1 MNIGYDAKRA
11 FHNPTGLGNY
21 SRTLLTA
28 MFRQHPENSYVLF
41 DTKKP
46 LELPY
51 FQRALRESG
60 APYRYEGGSGFFA
73 RTFLWGSKA
82 AKFKLNVYHGLSNEI
97 PLDWNPRRGIKS
109 VVTIHDVIFRRYPQ
123 AYNRSD
129 RFIYQ
134 QKTSF
139 ACRKAD
145 LILVPSK
152 QTRADLEGWFPS
164 CKGRVEV
171 LYQDTAPAFHHRKRP
186 EAVAKVLYK
195 YDLVERPYILCVSR
209 LEQRKNHLRLLDA
222 FRKVMDEI
230 PEDLVLV
237 GARGDTAEE
246 VLNQLETFGGR
257 LRWLGPV
264 DTDDLV
270 NLYDGSVYTAFPSVF
285 EGFGI
290 PVLESVRRGKAVLTA
305 RDSCCE
311 EVAESAGAYADPLSV
326 DSLAEGLWKLSSDAS
341 YRFQLEEAAR
351 QQAGRFNLA
360 SLTEDLFAHYKR
372 IL

>member
-28 MFRQHPENSYVLF
+28 ILRQHPENQYFLF

-46 LELPY
+46 MDLPY
-51 FQRALRESG
+51 FHRALRESG
-60 APYRYEGGSGFFA
+60 AAYQYQGGSGSLARSFF
-73 RTFLWGSKA
+73 WGGKA
-82 AKFKLNVYHGLSNEI
+82 VRLKLDIFHGLSNEI
-97 PLDWNPRRGIKS
+97 PLDWKSGRGPKS
-109 VVTIHDVIFRRYPQ
+109 VVTIHDVIFRRYPD
-123 AYNRSD
+123 AYRWTD

-134 QKTSF
+134 QKTAF
-139 ACRKAD
+139 ACKKAD

-152 QTRADLEGWFPS
+152 QTRADLEGWFPA

-171 LYQDTAPAFHHRKRP
+171 LYQDTAPAFHYRKRP

-195 YDLVERPYILCVSR
+195 YDLVERPYILCVSK
-209 LEQRKNHLRLLDA
+209 LEQRKNHLRLLEA
-222 FRKVMDEI
+222 FRSVMNEI

-237 GARGDTAEE
+237 GGRGNTADE
-246 VLNQLETFGGR
+246 VLEQLEAFDGR
-257 LRWLGPV
+257 LRWLGAV
-264 DTDDLV
+264 ESDDLV
-270 NLYDGSVYTAFPSVF
+270 NLYDGCVFTVFPSVF

-290 PVLESVRRGKAVLTA
+290 PVLESVRRGKAVLSA

-311 EVAESAGAYADPLSV
+311 EVAADAGIYADPLSV
-326 DSLAEGLWKLSSDAS
+326 ESLAEGLVKLSSDAAL
-341 YRFQLEEAAR
+341 RFQLEEAAR
-351 QQAGRFNLA
+351 RQAGRFDLK
-360 SLTEDLFAHYKR
+360 SLTEELHSHYQR